1 MEKAGFKNIK
11 IYHKTNKIII
21 LQTTKKLD
29 DRPNFWSHGKWCDVV
44 LRWVGI

>member
-1 MEKAGFKNIK
+1 MEEVRSKKSEIYLKINKIK
-11 IYHKTNKIII
+11 I
-21 LQTTKKLD
+21 LQATKNLD